1 LFWSCQSA
9 KGLKSVNA
17 ANDQN
22 PAPRRF
28 SLGDALILLIAL
40 SITLERFRSI
50 SWFRSFPSSL
60 ALAWHMFA
68 QLMGWSPWTRFLAH
82 TRQALMTE
90 LFALVIDSLLLRT
103 LCPVLLGLMIAQPL
117 LRLRRPRPPIS
128 EVVRQSGFAI
138 CIIGI
143 ALVCLLLSMGD
154 WWFTGLALTLGM
166 TRVIVLFMIWPLL
179 GLRPWHTEPS
189 WIDRLGRGVGLG
201 WIMAIAVM
209 AMLEHMGRT

>member
-1 LFWSCQSA
+1 
-9 KGLKSVNA
+9 VNA

-22 PAPRRF
+22 RAPRRF

-60 ALAWHMFA
+60 ALAWHMFS

-117 LRLRRPRPPIS
+117 LRLRRPRPPLS
-128 EVVRQSGFAI
+128 QVVRQSGFAI
-138 CIIGI
+138 CLTDI
-143 ALVCLLLSMGD
+143 ALVCLLLPMGD
-154 WWFTGLALTLGM
+154 LWFSEVALTLGM
-166 TRVIVLFMIWPLL
+166 TRVIILLMIWPLL
-179 GLRPWHTEPS
+179 GLRPWHTERS
-189 WIDRLGRGVGLG
+189 WIDRLGRGVGWG

-209 AMLEHMGRT
+209 AVLEYMGRT

>member
-1 LFWSCQSA
+1 
-9 KGLKSVNA
+9 VNHP
-17 ANDQN
+17 NDQN
-22 PAPRRF
+22 PLPRRF

-50 SWFRSFPSSL
+50 SWFRSFSSSL

-117 LRLRRPRPPIS
+117 LRLRRPRPPLS
-128 EVVRQSGFAI
+128 QVVRQSGFAI
-138 CIIGI
+138 CMIGI
-143 ALVCLLLSMGD
+143 ALVCLLLPMGD
-154 WWFTGLALTLGM
+154 LWFSEVALTLGM
-166 TRVIVLFMIWPLL
+166 TRVIVLLMIWPLL
-179 GLRPWHTEPS
+179 GLRPWHTEGS

-201 WIMAIAVM
+201 WIMAIAVV
-209 AMLEHMGRT
+209 AVLEYMGRT